1 MAKTNKQR
9 YEELASVRKENNLKP
24 GDVIML
30 YGKPRLIT
38 EVCGGFIKI
47 GKGRGHV
54 IHTNILSVPDGCL
67 IVRNLK
73 LKPGFKFCGVTG
85 E

>member
-38 EVCGGFIKI
+38 EVYGGLIKI
-47 GKGRGHV
+47 GKGRGYV
-54 IHTNILSVPDGCL
+54 MYINILSVPDGCL
-67 IVRNLK
+67 VVRNFK
-73 LKPGFKFCGVTG
+73 LKPGFKFCGVVG
-85 E
+85 